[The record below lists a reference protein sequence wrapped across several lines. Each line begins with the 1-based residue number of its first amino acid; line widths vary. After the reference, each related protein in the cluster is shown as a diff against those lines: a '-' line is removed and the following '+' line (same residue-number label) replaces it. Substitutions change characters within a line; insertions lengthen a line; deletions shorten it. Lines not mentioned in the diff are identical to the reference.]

1 MMYAKFN
8 TSVGYCQGMAY
19 IAALL
24 LMHMTNEEDVFWSI
38 LTIFDSEKYLARFY
52 DSKLSRM
59 QTCGEI
65 FSLLLKDRQTK
76 LAQHLDSLSIHPL
89 MYITSWFMCLFT
101 TLPCW
106 DTVLTI
112 CDLIFLEGYQCL
124 FCGALAIL
132 EVCSDELLAMDRIEA
147 ILPFIQKLPSRLA
160 SHQVLIPVLWRT
172 SVTCMEL
179 ERYRSILPCDNP
191 ATVPTGTEF
200 KTPKKRRTASS
211 VASTPVTRSL
221 LARIITALTPVSSR
235 NVPAARDTAVTAT
248 SSLFETPTRRKNE
261 LRLDSECHTVRLSSR
276 KRKRENQENSDPD
289 FNVPAIEMK
298 ELLIPEKR
306 LRPSPSFYT
315 NSKTHSS
322 PFSPSL
328 SIPTAF
334 IFSPTPT
341 ASCGTLVYETPS
353 SKLAA
358 SPKTEREMLSP
369 AVRRSERVAQRK
381 RSLAGMKSQ
390 PSLLSFLSPRECPLQ
405 DRLHTREC
413 TSGERAAF
421 QSFATATSA
430 KTHLNTQLMY

>member
-1 MMYAKFN
+1 
-8 TSVGYCQGMAY
+8 
-19 IAALL
+19 
-24 LMHMTNEEDVFWSI
+24 
-38 LTIFDSEKYLARFY
+38 
-52 DSKLSRM
+52 
-59 QTCGEI
+59 
-65 FSLLLKDRQTK
+65 
-76 LAQHLDSLSIHPL
+76 
-89 MYITSWFMCLFT
+89 
-101 TLPCW
+101 
-106 DTVLTI
+106 
-112 CDLIFLEGYQCL
+112 
-124 FCGALAIL
+124 
-132 EVCSDELLAMDRIEA
+132 
-147 ILPFIQKLPSRLA
+147 
-160 SHQVLIPVLWRT
+160 
-172 SVTCMEL
+172 
-179 ERYRSILPCDNP
+179 
-191 ATVPTGTEF
+191 
-200 KTPKKRRTASS
+200 

-221 LARIITALTPVSSR
+221 LSRIITALTPVSSR

-276 KRKRENQENSDPD
+276 KRKREIQENSDPD

-381 RSLAGMKSQ
+381 RSLAGMNHNR
-390 PSLLSFLSPRECPLQ
+390 PCFHFYLL
-405 DRLHTREC
+405 
-413 TSGERAAF
+413 
-421 QSFATATSA
+421 
-430 KTHLNTQLMY
+430 